1 MQVEVSNEQ
10 TKVKLEPSLVEYLE
24 KAATLA
30 LEAAGGAPAAEAGIV
45 LVDDA
50 YIREL
55 NRTYRNVDNSTDVL
69 SFAMQENS
77 ADEPVILGLEDDSV
91 LGDVFISVETAERQA
106 SEYGHS
112 LEREVVYL
120 AVHGLLHLLGHDHL
134 EETDRHRM
142 REKEEEVMA
151 KLNLGREIE

>member
-10 TKVKLEPSLVEYLE
+10 TKVKLESSLVEYLE

-30 LEAAGGAPAAEAGIV
+30 LELAGGAPAAEAGIV

-55 NRTYRNVDNSTDVL
+55 NRTYRKVDSSTDVL
-69 SFAMQENS
+69 SFALQEDTG
-77 ADEPVILGLEDDSV
+77 DEPVILGLEDDAV
-91 LGDVFISVETAERQA
+91 LGDVFVSVETAERQA

-134 EETDRHRM
+134 EEIDRHRM
-142 REKEEEVMA
+142 REKEEEVLT
-151 KLNLGREIE
+151 KLNLGRETE